1 MLKVGLTGGIGS
13 GKSTVAEAFRVLGVP
28 VYNADSRS
36 KVLVNQHPDLKRR
49 IINSFGEESYLNGIY
64 NRKYIAS
71 IVFQDAAKLSLLNS
85 LIHPYTIAD
94 AESWFAAQQA
104 AYALKEAAILFESG
118 ADKYVDIVIGVTAPV
133 HLKIDRIIQ
142 RDGITAIEIMDRM
155 NRQMDEEEKM
165 KLCDWVIVNDET
177 ASIIDQVL
185 TIHETLLRK
194 SKELLTQG

>member
-13 GKSTVAEAFRVLGVP
+13 GKSTVAEAFRVLGAS
-28 VYNADSRS
+28 VYDADSRS
-36 KVLVNQHPDLKRR
+36 KVLVNQNPDLKKR

-71 IVFQDAAKLSLLNS
+71 IVFQDEDKLSLLNS

-94 AESWFAAQQA
+94 AESWFTNQQA
-104 AYALKEAAILFESG
+104 AYAIKEAAILFESG
-118 ADKYVDIVIGVTAPV
+118 ANKYVDIVIGVTAPM
-133 HLKIDRIIQ
+133 HLKIERIIQ
-142 RDGITAIEIMDRM
+142 RDGITAIEIMERM

-165 KLCDWVIVNDET
+165 KLCDLVIINDET

-194 SKELLTQG
+194 SKEQLTQG

>member
-36 KVLVNQHPDLKRR
+36 KLLVDQQLELKRS
-49 IINSFGEESYLNGIY
+49 IIAAFGDESYLNGVY
-64 NRKYIAS
+64 NRRHIAS

-94 AESWFAAQQA
+94 AESWFAAQHA
-104 AYALKEAAILFESG
+104 VYAIKEAAILFESG
-118 ADKYVDIVIGVTAPV
+118 ADKYVDVVIGVTAPMN
-133 HLKIDRIIQ
+133 LKIERIIQ
-142 RDGITAIEIMDRM
+142 RDGITAIEIIDRM
-155 NRQMDEEEKM
+155 SKQMDDEEKM
-165 KLCDWVIVNDET
+165 KLCDLTIINDET

-194 SKELLTQG
+194 SRAQLTQG